1 MHIIWPDGDLTG
13 LVRSRNEE
21 NPFDAAIPRVGIESQ
36 EGNPY
41 MFLQCYVIKSDFFSE
56 IETTRISSSI
66 PNVFRLKVCKI

>member
-41 MFLQCYVIKSDFFSE
+41 MFLQCYVIKSDFFQK
-56 IETTRISSSI
+56 
-66 PNVFRLKVCKI
+66 LKPPKFPAAYRMSLD